1 MELFANEMSIHRQFH
16 DLPTFE
22 DALGRLMGMRG
33 VARRFGRDVYC
44 HREFVAKEPVPG
56 IPMLQAVQRL
66 AVDKRR
72 ALLSWLTRGGPFWDD
87 LRRHGPNEWLE
98 CRGELV
104 TDTAVGEAGYRAL
117 HGSDCALISAV
128 PSDWDYSPVE
138 VSWSREEGRL
148 DDRTATI
155 ENWRDSAA
163 LEAWLQ
169 DAAPPIR
176 SWKDLEDV
184 AKARFRSLTIVDRC
198 FEPLAGVSFARS
210 AADRFLVLLE
220 ILDRLAKAFDACGV
234 PTSESTAI
242 YRDYFAGENALFT
255 DSSDSEKRRF
265 RARLTFLHPDR
276 PGESL
281 FCTWHGKVRHMTL
294 RLHFS
299 WPVRADEPVYVV
311 YAGPKLTK
319 R

>member
-1 MELFANEMSIHRQFH
+1 MEFFANEMSIHRQFH

-22 DALGRLMGMRG
+22 EALGRLMGMRG

-44 HREFVAKEPVPG
+44 HREFVVKEPVPG
-56 IPMLQAVQRL
+56 IPMLEVAQRL

-72 ALLSWLTRGGPFWDD
+72 ALLSWLTHHGPFWDD
-87 LRRHGPNEWLE
+87 IRRHDADDWLE
-98 CRGELV
+98 CRGEIV
-104 TDTAVGEAGYRAL
+104 TDSAIGEAAYRTM
-117 HGSDCALISAV
+117 HGVECALISAT

-138 VSWSREEGRL
+138 VSWSREEEGQ

-155 ENWRDSAA
+155 ENWRDSVA
-163 LEAWLQ
+163 LEARLQ

-176 SWKDLEDV
+176 SWRDLEDV

-198 FEPLAGVSFARS
+198 FEPLAGVSFAKS

-220 ILDRLAKAFDACGV
+220 ILNRLAKAFDACGV

-242 YRDYFAGENALFT
+242 YRDYFAGEKALFT
-255 DSSDSEKRRF
+255 DSSDSEKNQF
-265 RARLTFLHPDR
+265 RGRLAFPHPDR

-281 FCTWHGKVRHMTL
+281 SCTWHGKVSRMTP

-299 WPVRADEPVYVV
+299 WPIRADEPVYVV

>member
-1 MELFANEMSIHRQFH
+1 
-16 DLPTFE
+16 
-22 DALGRLMGMRG
+22 MRG
-33 VARRFGRDVYC
+33 VARRFGLDVYC
-44 HREFVAKEPVPG
+44 HREFVVKEPVPG
-56 IPMLQAVQRL
+56 IPMLQAAQRL

-98 CRGELV
+98 CSGELV
-104 TDTAVGEAGYRAL
+104 TDTAVGEAAYRTL
-117 HGSDCALISAV
+117 HGFDCALISAV

-138 VSWSREEGRL
+138 VGWSREEEGL
-148 DDRTATI
+148 YDRTATI
-155 ENWRDSAA
+155 ENWRDSVA
-163 LEAWLQ
+163 LEARLQ

-184 AKARFRSLTIVDRC
+184 AKTRFRSLTIVDRC

-220 ILDRLAKAFDACGV
+220 ILNRLAEAFDACGV

-255 DSSDSEKRRF
+255 DSSESEKHRF
-265 RARLTFLHPDR
+265 RDRLAFPHPDR

-281 FCTWHGKVRHMTL
+281 SCTWHGKVYRMTL

-299 WPVRADEPVYVV
+299 WPIRADEPVYVV

>member
-1 MELFANEMSIHRQFH
+1 
-16 DLPTFE
+16 
-22 DALGRLMGMRG
+22 MRG